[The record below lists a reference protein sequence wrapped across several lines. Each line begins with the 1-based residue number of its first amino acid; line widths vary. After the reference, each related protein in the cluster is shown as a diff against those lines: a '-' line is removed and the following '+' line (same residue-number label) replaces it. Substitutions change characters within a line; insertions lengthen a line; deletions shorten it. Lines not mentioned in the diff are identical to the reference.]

1 VIDQASSPGVL
12 ARAESA
18 LEPIA
23 DFAEATGRFVVPLP
37 ERLSWDRTEW
47 LSRPFVHLRVDGR
60 KVSVRGL
67 KAWFGGHVIR
77 LQSLDAVDGVFA
89 AWAANDDGVEIRNDR
104 SGIYPLY
111 YFAGEKEFAA
121 SPFLLTLLALGAPQ
135 DLDDEALA
143 LFIRWGGFIGD
154 QTPFRQI
161 RALPP
166 DCRLTWRRGA
176 LQVTGGMWQAAHRE
190 IDRPVAIDGY
200 IDLFAQAVRRRAPR
214 GPFDH
219 PLSGGRDSRHILLE
233 LLRQGHVPRHCVT
246 MRHFPP
252 RPNTDLEIAWELA
265 KAAGV
270 PHLIVDHPRSF
281 VRTEVEKNLWTDLCT
296 DDHANY
302 MPLARFL
309 LRRGTATAYDG
320 IGGDVLS
327 GVRDEERL
335 KLFRAGHYAELAEHM
350 LDATR
355 ERVLA
360 AILRPDAYRR
370 FSRSLAVGA
379 LTAEL
384 HRHAHQPN
392 PVGSFALWNRL
403 RRSFALIPY
412 RLYSSVADVFAPYL
426 DRDLLDFVTSLP
438 AEMLLGRQFHI
449 DVIHRAFPK
458 FAHLP
463 FAAGWGYGP
472 PRRDP
477 WFMRR
482 FAGNVMA
489 HVALRKSAFLRRA
502 YLVPRLARRVWD
514 GTDGVRHY
522 FPRVILHLLQLEAVS
537 GTRG

>member
-1 VIDQASSPGVL
+1 M
-12 ARAESA
+12 

-23 DFAEATGRFVVPLP
+23 DFAEATGRTVIPLP
-37 ERLSWDRTEW
+37 ERISWDRREW
-47 LSRPFVHLRVDGR
+47 LSRPYVHLRVDQGR
-60 KVSVRGL
+60 VSVRGL

-77 LQSLDAVDGVFA
+77 LQSADAVDGVFA
-89 AWAANDDGVEIRNDR
+89 AWSITEDGVEVRNDR
-104 SGIYPLY
+104 GGIYPLY
-111 YFAGEKEFAA
+111 YFASEEEFAA
-121 SPFLLTLLALGAPQ
+121 SPFLLTLLALGAPKE
-135 DLDDEALA
+135 LDDEALA
-143 LFIRWGGFIGD
+143 LFIRWGGFVGE
-154 QTPFRQI
+154 QTAFRQI

-166 DCRLTWRRGA
+166 DCRLVWRQGR
-176 LQVTGGMWQAAHRE
+176 LQVTGGMWRAVHRDIE
-190 IDRPVAIDGY
+190 RSAAIDGY
-200 IDLFAQAVRRRAPR
+200 IDLFAQAIRRRSPS

-233 LLRQGHVPRHCVT
+233 LLRQGYVPRHCVT

-252 RPNTDLEIAWELA
+252 RPNTDLEIAWELTRA
-265 KAAGV
+265 TGI
-270 PHLIVDHPRSF
+270 PHLTVEHPRSF
-281 VRTEVEKNLWTDLCT
+281 VLTEMEKNLWTDVCT

-302 MPLARFL
+302 IPLSRFFQ
-309 LRRGTATAYDG
+309 RRGSTTVYDG

-335 KLFRAGHYAELAEHM
+335 KLFRAGHYEELAERM
-350 LDATR
+350 LDEAR

-360 AILRPDAYRR
+360 AILRPDAYQR
-370 FSRSLAVGA
+370 FNRSLAVST

-384 HRHAHQPN
+384 QRHANQPN

-412 RLYSSVADVFAPYL
+412 RLYSSVPYVYAPYL

-449 DVIHRAFPK
+449 DAIYRAFPK

-472 PRRDP
+472 PRSDP

-482 FAGNVMA
+482 FAGEVLA
-489 HVALRKSAFLRRA
+489 RLVVRKSAFLRRG

-514 GTDGVRHY
+514 GRDGVRHY
-522 FPRVILHLLQLEAVS
+522 FPRVVLHLLQLEAIS
-537 GTRG
+537 TARG